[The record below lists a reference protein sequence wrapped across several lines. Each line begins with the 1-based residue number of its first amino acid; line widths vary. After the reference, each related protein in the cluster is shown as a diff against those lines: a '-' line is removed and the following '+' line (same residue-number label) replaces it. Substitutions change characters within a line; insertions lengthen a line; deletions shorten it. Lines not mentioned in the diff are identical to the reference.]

1 MKMPPRPYKSF
12 DAPKPPSQAPNVTS
26 LELKNLNNSSELRS
40 AHDMMSNHLQKLID
54 EGKEGT
60 EDVKIVKGL
69 INDIKNK
76 Y

>member
-1 MKMPPRPYKSF
+1 
-12 DAPKPPSQAPNVTS
+12 
-26 LELKNLNNSSELRS
+26 
-40 AHDMMSNHLQKLID
+40 MSNHLQKLID